1 MTDKRIENILKII
14 SDELAKDYLDTA
26 YGANRTLNGATFG
39 GLHKLGN
46 ALGYDT
52 EMNGYLSLLSPEE
65 RAQRRTIGDLVQ
77 YGGEALGTGYGLY
90 NGLNGALNFAGWAEH
105 QAGKRN
111 LTNQLKRGGEFSDV
125 NFGKIN
131 PETLE
136 KVNDLR
142 RQGNLSELSPRA
154 YIPANVVKK
163 FYDKRLNEKYT
174 PENVADM
181 AARLFHKKG
190 NTVTE
195 SQYPHIQQVVRPRE
209 KTSEVGYISQNPA
222 NRKTVIKSV
231 YKKDNKRI
239 QDF

>member
-1 MTDKRIENILKII
+1 MSDKRVNNVLKII
-14 SDELAKDYLDTA
+14 GEELARDYLDTA
-26 YGANRTLNGATFG
+26 YGANRALNGATFG
-39 GLHKLGN
+39 SFHKLGDT
-46 ALGYDT
+46 LGYDA

-65 RAQRRTIGDLVQ
+65 RQRRQTIGDLVQ

-131 PETLE
+131 PETLD

-142 RQGNLSELSPRA
+142 RQGNLGELNPRA

-174 PENVADM
+174 PEEIADM

-195 SQYPHIQQVVRPRE
+195 SQYPHIQQVVRPRDNVTE
-209 KTSEVGYISQNPA
+209 HGFVSQNPA
-222 NRKTVIKSV
+222 NGKTVIKSV
-231 YKKDNKRI
+231 YRKQK
-239 QDF
+239 